1 MTFGSW
7 AYHGNELDLHF
18 NDDFER
24 MDLTDLEKEN
34 TEWEVLNKGNILKPT
49 LFILKL
55 GQAFIEISSISF

>member
-34 TEWEVLNKGNILKPT
+34 TEWEVLNKGNILEAYPI
-49 LFILKL
+49 FC
-55 GQAFIEISSISF
+55 